1 MGGRGLD
8 GCVGNIGAVVGLGL
22 ELAVGV
28 VELLG
33 DAVFAAARRAGDDY
47 GGFS

>member
-1 MGGRGLD
+1 
-8 GCVGNIGAVVGLGL
+8 VGNVGAVAGLGL

-33 DAVFAAARRAGDDY
+33 DAGFRGARRAGDDY

>member
-1 MGGRGLD
+1 
-8 GCVGNIGAVVGLGL
+8 VGNVGAVAGLGL

-28 VELLG
+28 VAVELLG
-33 DAVFAAARRAGDDY
+33 DAVFPAARRAGDDY